1 MSKSKTAIEQTQAR
15 WRRSQSVRKKSLDNE
30 NRFIDVAS
38 STSDKPFRGD
48 RPCSDHVQ
56 DVGEQPAITQI
67 QIEVALQ
74 KYCRCRDRK
83 IIPATAISR
92 CEIGMA

>member
-38 STSDKPFRGD
+38 KR
-48 RPCSDHVQ
+48 
-56 DVGEQPAITQI
+56 EN
-67 QIEVALQ
+67 
-74 KYCRCRDRK
+74 
-83 IIPATAISR
+83 
-92 CEIGMA
+92 

>member
-38 STSDKPFRGD
+38 SIIRQSRLLVD
-48 RPCSDHVQ
+48 RSKDYAYSVV
-56 DVGEQPAITQI
+56 DE
-67 QIEVALQ
+67 
-74 KYCRCRDRK
+74 
-83 IIPATAISR
+83 SR
-92 CEIGMA
+92 QAPIDDS